1 MCCCKQLSEGAAA
14 KFAELDAFID
24 TLGIDRADERRRG
37 RLIQVLH
44 KAQKIFG
51 YLPREVQQHV
61 AEKLYLQEAQVS
73 GVVSFYNYFTTE
85 PKGKYCIDICLGTA
99 CYVKGSEKVLSE
111 IERVLG
117 VKADTHPTEDG
128 LFSISGLRCV
138 GACGLAPVMMVNG
151 KVYGKVTPAQAVEIV
166 AVLRQRQH
174 HRQAAGV
181 GDALHVTG
189 QHPQAVPGGVYQRDQ
204 ADYRLHRHHLPARRV
219 ALTTGCAALRRAFVG
234 GFASPVS
241 IASRRGVVNQGMN

>member
-1 MCCCKQLSEGAAA
+1 MCCCKKMSEGAAA

-24 TLGIDRADERRRG
+24 TLGIVRDDERRRG

-44 KAQKIFG
+44 KAQGIFG

-61 AEKLYLQEAQVS
+61 AQKLFLTEAQVS

-128 LFSISGLRCV
+128 LFSVSGLRCV
-138 GACGLAPVMMVNG
+138 GACGRAPVMMVNG
-151 KVYGKVTPAQAVEIV
+151 KVYGKVTPAKAVEIV
-166 AVLRQRQH
+166 NEYKA
-174 HRQAAGV
+174 
-181 GDALHVTG
+181 
-189 QHPQAVPGGVYQRDQ
+189 
-204 ADYRLHRHHLPARRV
+204 
-219 ALTTGCAALRRAFVG
+219 
-234 GFASPVS
+234 
-241 IASRRGVVNQGMN
+241 QG

>member
-24 TLGIDRADERRRG
+24 TLGIDRSDDRRRG

-44 KAQKIFG
+44 KAQDIFG

-61 AEKLYLQEAQVS
+61 AGKLFLTEAQVS

-151 KVYGKVTPAQAVEIV
+151 KVYGKVTPDEIE
-166 AVLRQRQH
+166 AIL
-174 HRQAAGV
+174 AM
-181 GDALHVTG
+181 
-189 QHPQAVPGGVYQRDQ
+189 YK
-204 ADYRLHRHHLPARRV
+204 
-219 ALTTGCAALRRAFVG
+219 
-234 GFASPVS
+234 
-241 IASRRGVVNQGMN
+241 

>member
-44 KAQKIFG
+44 KAQDIFG
-51 YLPREVQQHV
+51 YLPREVQIHV
-61 AEKLYLQEAQVS
+61 AKKLYLTEAQVS

-85 PKGKYCIDICLGTA
+85 PKGKYCIDVCMGTA

-117 VKADTHPTEDG
+117 IKADTNPTPDG
-128 LFSISGLRCV
+128 LFSISALRCV
-138 GACGLAPVMMVNG
+138 GACGLAPVMIVNG
-151 KVYGKVTPAQAVEIV
+151 KVYGKVTPAKAVEIV
-166 AVLRQRQH
+166 NEYKKL
-174 HRQAAGV
+174 G
-181 GDALHVTG
+181 
-189 QHPQAVPGGVYQRDQ
+189 
-204 ADYRLHRHHLPARRV
+204 
-219 ALTTGCAALRRAFVG
+219 
-234 GFASPVS
+234 
-241 IASRRGVVNQGMN
+241 